1 MTTIRRHS
9 GFLSACVGATVL
21 ALVAFGCNGD
31 DSGNEGTSQ
40 RGSMVLMM
48 HDAPVDDF
56 REVWVTVESV
66 TMLGADDD
74 SGAAGEAV
82 LTESVRMDLLALDS
96 LAQIVAAVDVEAG
109 AYSKIRLQITDPEFI
124 RDDDSVFTGDD
135 VHLVANGHVDLNT
148 QGDVFIVVDDV
159 TIVSLDV
166 DLDNSLQINQT
177 GNGRYILRPQ
187 IFVDNDMSGEEG
199 IIIDGATITSIDLN
213 TGEITLSTTES
224 EADIDLI
231 VEVGGETEIKSAGGL
246 PLALSALLI
255 GTTVDVV
262 GTIDVESGVV
272 TATSVQVAMF

>member
-1 MTTIRRHS
+1 MRTYQRKSWSVVAALCSI
-9 GFLSACVGATVL
+9 AIVAT
-21 ALVAFGCNGD
+21 GCNDD
-31 DSGNEGTSQ
+31 DSGNQGTSQ
-40 RGSMVLMM
+40 QGSMILMM

-66 TMLGADDD
+66 TMLSADAD
-74 SGAAGEAV
+74 SSAAGEVV
-82 LTESVRMDLLALDS
+82 LDEAVRMDLLALDS

-109 AYSKIRLQITDPEFI
+109 SYSKIRLQISNPEFI

-148 QGDVFIVVDDV
+148 QGDVFIVEDEV

-213 TGEITLSTTES
+213 ADELTLSTS
-224 EADIDLI
+224 EIDSGVDIV
-231 VEVGGETEIKSAGGL
+231 VETNNNTEIQTAGGL
-246 PLALSALLI
+246 PLALTALLI
-255 GTTVDVV
+255 GTNVDVV
-262 GTIDVESGVV
+262 GTIDVETGVV
-272 TATSVQVAMF
+272 TATSVQVELF